1 MLVDAQMAAQS
12 CIVVYLIRKVTMLF
26 SCNLS
31 RAEIIRD
38 FEELIFIL
46 SVAV

>member
-1 MLVDAQMAAQS
+1 MLVDAQMAALV
-12 CIVVYLIRKVTMLF
+12 CIVVGLIRKATMFF
-26 SCNLS
+26 SCNIS

-46 SVAV
+46 SVVI